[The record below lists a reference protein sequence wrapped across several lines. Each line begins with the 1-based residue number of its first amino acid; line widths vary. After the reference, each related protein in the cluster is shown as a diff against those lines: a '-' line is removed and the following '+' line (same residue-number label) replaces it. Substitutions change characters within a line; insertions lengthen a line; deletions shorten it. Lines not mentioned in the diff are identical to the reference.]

1 MESLATGCCGCG
13 HWNFTPFSKDIMTNE
28 WKKKKKKKTKNKKLS
43 RRVGLHQKVPKVQ
56 IVGGWLKL
64 RRHDAVCLTLNYAV
78 GCVCAISHHWRQDAG
93 LHETPWS
100 DTAQLFLPCAH
111 ALFAGWVQK
120 GIADSQPE
128 GTPKPWNRLRP
139 MSGFA

>member
-1 MESLATGCCGCG
+1 MLY
-13 HWNFTPFSKDIMTNE
+13 
-28 WKKKKKKKTKNKKLS
+28 
-43 RRVGLHQKVPKVQ
+43 
-56 IVGGWLKL
+56 
-64 RRHDAVCLTLNYAV
+64 VCLQITLWVAR
-78 GCVCAISHHWRQDAG
+78 AISHHWRQDAG

-120 GIADSQPE
+120 GIAHSQPE

-139 MSGFA
+139 MSGFARSGLIFYSKSDQAET